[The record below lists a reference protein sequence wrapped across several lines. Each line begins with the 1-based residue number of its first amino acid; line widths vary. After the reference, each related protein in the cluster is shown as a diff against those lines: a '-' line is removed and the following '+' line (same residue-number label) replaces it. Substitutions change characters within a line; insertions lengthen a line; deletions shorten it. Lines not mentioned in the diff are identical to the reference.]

1 MTPTA
6 QKWGQPL
13 EGEQAYLASQPI
25 SDAVRGGTQTG
36 FDGSTGGPN
45 TERPADRQSL
55 SEAPIEGKGKLLA
68 ASDEEAFKAVHNLVL
83 RQELLA
89 RSRLQ
94 QDRHW
99 TYVRRGYPWSYLEK
113 QQDQDIYVQAFP
125 PGVDT
130 LRPAAVPNKAAD
142 LCNKYVETLMVDP
155 PRPSPKATS
164 DSEVAERATEMA
176 YQFLTQ
182 DAQESGTDD
191 NALFWYSTDAA
202 TVRASAFHHYWVDPQ
217 AGGSTPAQ
225 IKAHPK
231 AVDPSNPLEYVNPA
245 TGMPEPTTDYVL
257 RYVTEPSDEHPQ
269 GEFTD
274 DPSQAA
280 RQWLPKIKVDMW
292 GREHIRIFPE
302 DKDIANCDQVVGL
315 YYCTLSEAKRR
326 WASVRDLDANHQAE
340 LLDWTPPRFLVL
352 LPPALRARWKL
363 GTGDEM
369 KQGGSNDQR
378 MMFWYVWYQK
388 PCPDYPEGAMMYVT
402 GAYGGFVLGRE
413 TLTAQIDM
421 PTGGTDIRTLD
432 IPVVQNRL
440 IQDPDDRDPT
450 GRPLIE
456 RFGAASEA
464 RATLFMSYLEAMDL
478 TLHPAMFVPAT
489 SPLQAHDIQESRS
502 LGKPVAVLSRD
513 DYPHYEDRPPIPGDI
528 LNVLQWDDIQMDSSA
543 SLNKPAQGASDQ
555 QEVSG
560 VARNIAVRQALVAMS
575 RSQQAL
581 NAAYARH
588 WRLKCQLAM
597 KYFTV
602 PQMIRYVGD
611 DGAYKQEWWTGKD
624 FAHIE
629 DVSVQAGTGTM
640 MPPQEKVNYAA
651 TLQHLGFI
659 GADEASDAARPAFSE
674 SLGLDVDPQQQRV
687 ERQVSSWLEGPPKG
701 NGPGTDWLSQFKH
714 YEQAQQ
720 QYQQMQQQAQMQ
732 FQQAQAQFQQM
743 QQQAQQM
750 GQPVT
755 AQPPQPPQL
764 PPAPVAPWTPFGALP
779 MDDEPEIANVR
790 KRRLRRLM
798 ATTSFTAQPVE
809 WQGMVVNEYRR
820 MRQALALA
828 SQAAQQAQ
836 IQADEAKHG
845 KTPQPAP
852 QPSRPAAPA
861 AG

>member
-6 QKWGQPL
+6 QSWGQPL

-36 FDGSTGGPN
+36 FDGTTGGPN
-45 TERPADRQSL
+45 TERPADRQAL

-543 SLNKPAQGASDQ
+543 SLNKPAQGAADQ

-701 NGPGTDWLSQFKH
+701 NGPGTDWVSQFKK
-714 YEQAQQ
+714 YQQAQQ

-750 GQPVT
+750 GQPMT

-798 ATTSFTAQPVE
+798 ATTSFSAQPVE

-836 IQADEAKHG
+836 IQADDAKHG

-852 QPSRPAAPA
+852 QPSQPAQSA